1 MTKLLINLFLKSK
14 DKETP
19 QGREAYGRLAGIVGI
34 VCNLFLSAVKFII
47 GNVSNSVS
55 ITADATNNITDAG
68 SSIVTLVGFRLSEK
82 PADED
87 HPYGHARIEYITGL
101 IISFLILYIG
111 FEILKT
117 SFDKIIHPVESI
129 FSWIAVVVLVISI
142 LAKLW
147 LFRFNMALGKAIKSK
162 ALEATAMDSRNDVL
176 STFAVLVAS
185 IISNYTGFNLD
196 GYMGCAVAIFIIIS
210 GVNLVRETV
219 GPLLGQPPS
228 KEMYEKIENE
238 MLSYENV
245 LGVHDLMVHSYGPGS
260 YFASAHIEMD
270 AKINVLV
277 CHDIMDTIERDFK
290 EKFNIHLVVH
300 LDPTVLDCK
309 ETNNLKNLVAEILND
324 IDPVITFHDF
334 RVVVGD
340 KAKNVLF
347 DVVVPPKY
355 KYSDDELIRIIK
367 RRINEAGE
375 GNLYAVIVVDKSYGE
390 LKSEKE

>member
-34 VCNLFLSAVKFII
+34 ICNLFLSAVKFII

-129 FSWIAVVVLVISI
+129 FSWIAVAVLVISI

-147 LFRFNMALGKAIKSK
+147 LFKFNMALGKAIKSK

-185 IISNYTGFNLD
+185 IISNFTGFNLD

-228 KEMYEKIENE
+228 KEMYEKIEKE

-290 EKFNIHLVVH
+290 ENFNIHLVVH

-355 KYSDDELIRIIK
+355 KYSDDELIHIIK
-367 RRINEAGE
+367 KRINEAGE